1 MDTTESRV
9 AGGLVPDVVLVR
21 IFDVVD
27 LPTLSAAAAATR
39 QWRRA
44 ARTLALW
51 QGFVVRRWPGVWAAL
66 EKPTAVD
73 ARALYRRLARPRAW
87 RSTTPADVTVL
98 FEVVCNN
105 ATLLSTTARLD
116 DMARASRAAGFGA
129 GMYRLR
135 PARDAR
141 RRRDLLRPPLPRRAP
156 RPSRPREAH
165 KGPAPR
171 LALVS
176 PPRATWDAVDA
187 SQHEYAAWRAY
198 DKKRVYALTDL
209 PSKKLK
215 DACELETR
223 RGPQALARTMAPS
236 RRQEPR
242 ELPSGPLQHDELRAV
257 WLPRKHLEVWLDT
270 PSFTRVVTGTVVR
283 CSQLINGARLVPST

>member
-1 MDTTESRV
+1 M
-9 AGGLVPDVVLVR
+9 PDVVLVR

-141 RRRDLLRPPLPRRAP
+141 YDSLVAQLEADDLVQRRATE
-156 RPSRPREAH
+156 RPAFAGDRPA
-165 KGPAPR
+165 G
-171 LALVS
+171 
-176 PPRATWDAVDA
+176 
-187 SQHEYAAWRAY
+187 
-198 DKKRVYALTDL
+198 
-209 PSKKLK
+209 
-215 DACELETR
+215 
-223 RGPQALARTMAPS
+223 G
-236 RRQEPR
+236 
-242 ELPSGPLQHDELRAV
+242 
-257 WLPRKHLEVWLDT
+257 
-270 PSFTRVVTGTVVR
+270 
-283 CSQLINGARLVPST
+283 N